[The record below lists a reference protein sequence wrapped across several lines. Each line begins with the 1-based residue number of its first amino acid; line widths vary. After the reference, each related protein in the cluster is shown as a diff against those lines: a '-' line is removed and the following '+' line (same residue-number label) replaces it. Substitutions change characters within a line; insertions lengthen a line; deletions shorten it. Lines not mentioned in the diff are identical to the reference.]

1 MSKFINLSELS
12 STIDRSDDY
21 DCYEITVSASDFM
34 KQHAYRY
41 NVSDNGKPKTS
52 ITVFDG
58 TLLLTPKLAT
68 TIKQRS
74 LLAIG
79 ICNDAVDE
87 DSGLHFN
94 DIVVSFFSSRQCFVS
109 FSDEKFLFR
118 NFDEVARLS
127 IYGSGPYYRVFVNN
141 IDFFDTVHHRCELE
155 ETDDALG
162 IGVLFTDAV
171 GINKLQNYLG
181 VNN

>member
-21 DCYEITVSASDFM
+21 ECYEITVSVSDFM
-34 KQHAYRY
+34 KQPAYHY
-41 NVSDNGKPKTS
+41 SVSDNGKSKSS

-58 TLLLTPKLAT
+58 ALLLTPELAAA
-68 TIKQRS
+68 IKQRS
-74 LLAIG
+74 LFAIG
-79 ICNDAVDE
+79 IRNDATDD

-127 IYGSGPYYRVFVNN
+127 IYGSGPYYRVSVSN

-155 ETDDALG
+155 DTDDALG
-162 IGVLFTDAV
+162 VGVLFTDAD
-171 GINKLQNYLG
+171 GINKLRNYLG
-181 VNN
+181 VNH